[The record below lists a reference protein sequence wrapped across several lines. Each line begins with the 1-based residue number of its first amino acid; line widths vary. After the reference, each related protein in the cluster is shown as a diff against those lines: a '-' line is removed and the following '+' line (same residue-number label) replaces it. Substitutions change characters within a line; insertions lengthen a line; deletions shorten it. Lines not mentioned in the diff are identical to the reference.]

1 MPYISVKTTAAV
13 SGEKEKAIKEKLARA
28 MEKNL
33 GKGESWLMISFED
46 NMRVWFKGDNS
57 APAAMVEISI
67 FGHASAGA
75 YGAMTADVCGIL
87 SDELSVPG
95 DRVYV
100 KYAEYDKWGWNGS
113 NF

>member
-1 MPYISVKTTAAV
+1 MPYISLKTTAAIDA
-13 SGEKEKAIKEKLARA
+13 EKEKTIKEKLARA

-46 NMRVWFKGDNS
+46 GMRMWFKGDDS
-57 APAAMVEISI
+57 APAAMVEIKI
-67 FGHASAGA
+67 FGHASADA
-75 YGAMTADVCGIL
+75 YDRMTADVCDIL

-95 DRVYV
+95 DRAYV
-100 KYAEYDKWGWNGS
+100 KYEECQRWGWNGG

>member
-13 SGEKEKAIKEKLARA
+13 SGEKEKAIKEKFARA

-46 NMRVWFKGDNS
+46 GMRIWFKGNDTEH
-57 APAAMVEISI
+57 AAMVDIQI
-67 FGHASAGA
+67 FGRASSPA
-75 YGAMTADVCGIL
+75 YEAMTADVCRIL
-87 SDELSVPG
+87 TDELAVPG
-95 DRVYV
+95 DRIYV
-100 KYAEYDKWGWNGS
+100 KYGECQNWGWNGG